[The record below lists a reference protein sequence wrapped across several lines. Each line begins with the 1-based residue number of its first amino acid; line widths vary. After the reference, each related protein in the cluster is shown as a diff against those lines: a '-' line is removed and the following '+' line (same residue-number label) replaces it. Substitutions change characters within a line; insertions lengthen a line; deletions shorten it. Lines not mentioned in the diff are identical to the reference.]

1 MAQQIKI
8 TQTSNADMNIGVPKP
23 LTAVE
28 WLLEIFWGNEGM
40 LTTKQLEEAKQ
51 IEKEQIQKAFSD
63 GQETPINHPTL
74 PHYSANEYYNE
85 QYESNN

>member
-1 MAQQIKI
+1 MAQQ
-8 TQTSNADMNIGVPKP
+8 
-23 LTAVE
+23 TAVE
-28 WLLEIFWGNEGM
+28 WLIRNVNENIPPM
-40 LTTKQLEEAKQ
+40 YIPKQVVEQAKQ
-51 IEKEQIQKAFSD
+51 MEKEQIEKAFSD